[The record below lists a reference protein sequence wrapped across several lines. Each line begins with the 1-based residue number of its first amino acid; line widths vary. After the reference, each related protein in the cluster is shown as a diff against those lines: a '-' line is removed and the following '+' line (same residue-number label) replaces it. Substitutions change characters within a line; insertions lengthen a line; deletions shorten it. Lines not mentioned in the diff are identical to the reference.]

1 MSDRSPVALVVIG
14 RNEGDRLQRCL
25 ASLPTDRL
33 LVVYVDSG
41 STDGSVAFA
50 SGQGVEV
57 VELDP
62 SRPFSA
68 ARARNEGFA
77 RCRKL
82 QPDLELL
89 MFVDG
94 DCEVVA
100 GWLDRAARELDDR
113 PDLAVVCGRRR
124 ESNPERS
131 VYNRLA
137 DLEWDTPIG
146 LAPACGG
153 DALFRVTDFVAVGGF
168 DPSAKAGEEPELCRR
183 LRQAGRKIARIDAEM
198 TRHDLNMTRFSEWW
212 RRQFRVGYHGLD
224 IETRFPPVAIPG
236 EPVGPTL
243 FGPSLQRARF
253 WGIGWPVGVV
263 ATTSVG
269 WWWGGPLDA
278 LGCVGWG
285 LALLVAQ
292 AARLAWRARRRV
304 DRWTDAWALGG
315 LSVAEKWANLAGQIQ
330 YRRDRR
336 RGRDA
341 RLIEYKPLSEAA
353 SFQPK
358 ASAR

>member
-1 MSDRSPVALVVIG
+1 MSDRCPLAVVVIG

-25 ASLPTDRL
+25 ASLPTDQM

-41 STDGSVAFA
+41 STDDSVAFA
-50 SGQGVEV
+50 RGQGVEV

-62 SRPFSA
+62 SRSFSA

-77 RCRKL
+77 QCRKI

-100 GWLDRAARELDDR
+100 GWLDRAECELNDR

-124 ESNPERS
+124 ESHPERS

-146 LAPACGG
+146 LATACGG
-153 DALFRVTDFVAVGGF
+153 DALFRVSDFVAVGGF
-168 DPSAKAGEEPELCRR
+168 DPSAKAGEEPELCQR

-224 IETRFPPVAIPG
+224 IETRFPPAPIDG
-236 EPVGPTL
+236 EPDGPTL
-243 FGPSLQRARF
+243 FGPGLRRARL
-253 WGIGWPVGVV
+253 WGIGWPVGVIL
-263 ATTSVG
+263 ATWLG
-269 WWWGGPLDA
+269 WWLGGPLST
-278 LGCVGWG
+278 LGCAG
-285 LALLVAQ
+285 LGVALLVAQ

-304 DRWTDAWALGG
+304 DRWTDAVVLGG
-315 LSVAEKWANLAGQIQ
+315 LSVVEKWANLAGQIQ
-330 YRRDRR
+330 YRRDRQ

-341 RLIEYKPLSEAA
+341 RLIEYKPLSAVASTQPEATA
-353 SFQPK
+353 Q
-358 ASAR
+358 